1 MNEHGPLGEDALG
14 ERLWDLVADPPVHQN
29 PADALLHVGR
39 RARRMRM
46 LTQTAAVAAVLAAGI
61 SAFAIAGPTGGHDGQ
76 GSPIAARPSQPAA
89 TWSLP
94 PRSFAGTPQ
103 SGPAHPALGT
113 PYPYDLF
120 THCGIHYATFG
131 GRTWATATALP
142 EPTPTPDA
150 HGTTTYTGY
159 LAGYM
164 ILVAADEADFTTGGS
179 TPIVFHPTTQTAP
192 LCA

>member
-14 ERLWDLVADPPVHQN
+14 ERLWDLVADPPVRQN
-29 PADALLHVGR
+29 PADALLRGGR

-46 LTQTAAVAAVLAAGI
+46 LTQVASAAAVLAAGI
-61 SAFAIAGPTGGHDGQ
+61 GAMAIVGPTGGRPGQ
-76 GSPIAARPSQPAA
+76 GSSIAARPSQSTA

-94 PRSFAGTPQ
+94 PRTFASAPQ

-113 PYPYDLF
+113 PYAFDLF
-120 THCGIHYATFG
+120 THCGIRFATFG
-131 GRTWATATALP
+131 GRSWATAATLP
-142 EPTPTPDA
+142 EPTSLPDA
-150 HGTTTYTGY
+150 HGTVTYTGY

-179 TPIVFHPTTQTAP
+179 APIVFHPTTLPQP